1 MIGTTGWLTAS
12 YNFIERVLLK
22 CSSRSKQLFR
32 FCTKEREQ
40 NDLLKAENTTLKAEN
55 ATLNSEIEVLKSR
68 ILIFLEWPR
77 GKQSPRFAQIFSGFL
92 NFFHQVLSG
101 FRVWTRTFQVSIDVC
116 NLF

>member
-55 ATLNSEIEVLKSR
+55 ATLNSEIEVLKSS
-68 ILIFLEWPR
+68 ILIFLEWLR

-101 FRVWTRTFQVSIDVC
+101 FRVWTRTFQVSIDV
-116 NLF
+116 